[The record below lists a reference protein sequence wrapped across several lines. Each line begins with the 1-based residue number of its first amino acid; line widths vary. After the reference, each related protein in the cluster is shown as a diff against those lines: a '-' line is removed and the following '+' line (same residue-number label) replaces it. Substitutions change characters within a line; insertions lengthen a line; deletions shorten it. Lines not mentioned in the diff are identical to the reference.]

1 MNTAIGGSSSIPF
14 RSPRSQRPNQR
25 MSSGTRSMCGP
36 GIAVAVDMCPHGPM
50 ITRHGQRRAE
60 YARSA
65 MFV

>member
-1 MNTAIGGSSSIPF
+1 MKTAIGGSSSIPF
-14 RSPRSQRPNQR
+14 RSSRSQRENQR

-36 GIAVAVDMCPHGPM
+36 GIDVAVDACAHGPM
-50 ITRHGQRRAE
+50 ITRRGHVIAS